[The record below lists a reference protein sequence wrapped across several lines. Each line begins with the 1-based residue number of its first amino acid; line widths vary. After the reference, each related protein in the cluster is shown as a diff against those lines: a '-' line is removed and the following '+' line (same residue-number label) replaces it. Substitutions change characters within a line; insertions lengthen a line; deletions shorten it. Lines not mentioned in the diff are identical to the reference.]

1 MVKKIA
7 LSKSQYLSP
16 LLAEVLGVPRDE
28 MLSKVEV
35 MRRLWNHIKS
45 KKLQDTEN
53 KHFVIPDEKI
63 ARLVGKER
71 IKAFGMVKYLK
82 QHLLTK

>member
-1 MVKKIA
+1 MVKKIG
-7 LSKSQYLSP
+7 STKSQHLSP
-16 LLAEVLGVPRDE
+16 VLAEVLGVPKDE

-45 KKLQDTEN
+45 KKLQDKEN

-63 ARLVGKER
+63 AVLFGKER

-82 QHLLTK
+82 QHLLSK